1 MAKKP
6 SVEDYLKAIAAL
18 FGAGASGVGAGLGGY
33 GGGAARGDLGGAAA
47 AILSGGSGEKLNH
60 NFNYDINY
68 IPGDAQNNAM
78 LEQAMATMYG
88 YRQTPEEH
96 AAALKRGN
104 ESELTQWWDDDR
116 PRANF
121 TPSSSAVSG
130 IRITPSGIIQIRFA
144 RGNKWYSY
152 RGGPTANAAAEEAM
166 KLIGKRG
173 QSIGRNLLRKSSKYG
188 EWARDHYLPGY
199 SNGRT

>member
-6 SVEDYLKAIAAL
+6 SAEDYIKALVAL
-18 FGAGASGVGAGLGGY
+18 FGAGAAGVGGASGLVMPGTAGKGG
-33 GGGAARGDLGGAAA
+33 AA
-47 AILSGGSGEKLNH
+47 AILSGGRGENLNH
-60 NFNYDINY
+60 NFNYDLNY
-68 IPGDAQNNAM
+68 IPGPAQENRM
-78 LEQAMATMYG
+78 LQQAMATMYG

-96 AAALKRGN
+96 AAALKSGN
-104 ESELTQWWDDDR
+104 EDQLTQWWDDDR

-130 IRITPSGIIQIRFA
+130 IRITPKGIIQIRFG

-152 RGGPTANAAAEEAM
+152 RGGPTPNAAAVEAM
-166 KLIGKRG
+166 KLIGTNG

-188 EWARDHYLPGY
+188 QWARDHYLPGY
-199 SNGRT
+199 

>member
-6 SVEDYLKAIAAL
+6 SAEDYIKALVAL
-18 FGAGASGVGAGLGGY
+18 FGAGAAGVGGGLGGY
-33 GGGAARGDLGGAAA
+33 GGGAARGASGGAA
-47 AILSGGSGEKLNH
+47 AILSGGAGENLSH
-60 NFNYDINY
+60 NFNYDLNY
-68 IPGDAQNNAM
+68 IPGPAQNNGM
-78 LEQAMATMYG
+78 LQQAMATMYG

-96 AAALKRGN
+96 AAALRRGN

-130 IRITPSGIIQIRFA
+130 IRITPKGIIQIRFG

-152 RGGPTANAAAEEAM
+152 RGGPTPNAAAVEAM
-166 KLIGKRG
+166 KLIGTNG

-188 EWARDHYLPGY
+188 QWARDHCLPGY
-199 SNGRT
+199 

>member
-6 SVEDYLKAIAAL
+6 SAEDYIKALVAL
-18 FGAGASGVGAGLGGY
+18 FGAGAAGVGGGLGGY
-33 GGGAARGDLGGAAA
+33 GGGSARGASGGAA
-47 AILSGGSGEKLNH
+47 AILSGGRGENLNH
-60 NFNYDINY
+60 NFNYDLNY
-68 IPGDAQNNAM
+68 IPGDAQENRM
-78 LEQAMATMYG
+78 LQQAMATMYG

-96 AAALKRGN
+96 AAALMRGN
-104 ESELTQWWDDDR
+104 EDQLTQWWDDDR

-130 IRITPSGIIQIRFA
+130 IRITPKGIIQIRFG

-152 RGGPTANAAAEEAM
+152 RGGATPNEAAVEAM
-166 KLIGKRG
+166 KLIGTQG

-188 EWARDHYLPGY
+188 QWARDHYLPGY
-199 SNGRT
+199 